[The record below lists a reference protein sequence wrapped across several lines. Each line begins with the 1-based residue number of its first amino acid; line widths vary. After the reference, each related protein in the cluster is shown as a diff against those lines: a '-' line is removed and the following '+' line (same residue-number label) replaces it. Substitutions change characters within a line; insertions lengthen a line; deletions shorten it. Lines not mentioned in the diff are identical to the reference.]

1 MSTAIATAPDRNL
14 DAAKDKAILKDET
27 KRLPERYLRNLRRL
41 RNTPPSL
48 IRSFPMEHRT
58 GQ

>member
-27 KRLPERYLRNLRRL
+27 KRLLSATCETSGGSATRPR
-41 RNTPPSL
+41 P
-48 IRSFPMEHRT
+48 
-58 GQ
+58 